1 MKAKISSFYM
11 VESWI
16 IEEVGFNTNAC
27 IIAYIYSY
35 QKNKNK
41 CTPKLDTLS
50 EIMKMSRPAIIR
62 HLKQL
67 ESNGYIETVR
77 HINEGK
83 KTSNQINEYRVNL
96 KKFPQYQCKG
106 GKSDCNETSQHC
118 NETLQHCNE
127 TSQQSNETLQ
137 PHCNETLQ
145 HCNETSQPQSN
156 ETLQP
161 LNITNNSIIENINT
175 ESSLIESENRP
186 TAEPEE
192 PERAKELTH
201 FPSVKLSQD
210 EYDLLERG
218 FDFTKTK
225 RGSFTDYLVYLNE
238 QASKGKYSATP
249 HFEVLKG
256 MLESDTKTKFDEKKA
271 RHNMDMEKCFNGS
284 HYYDPT
290 DPMNEGMI

>member
-1 MKAKISSFYM
+1 MKVKISAFYM

-106 GKSDCNETSQHC
+106 ETICCNETSQHCNETSQHC
-118 NETLQHCNE
+118 NETLQSQCNE
-127 TSQQSNETLQ
+127 TLQQSNETLQ
-137 PHCNETLQ
+137 
-145 HCNETSQPQSN
+145 SQCN

-161 LNITNNSIIENINT
+161 LNIINKPIIENINT

-186 TAEPEE
+186 TAEPEKQ
-192 PERAKELTH
+192 ERAKELTH
-201 FPSVKLSQD
+201 FPFVKLSQD
-210 EYDLLERG
+210 EYDLIERG

-238 QASKGKYSATP
+238 QASKGKYSSTS

-256 MLESDTKTKFDEKKA
+256 MLESDTKTKFDEKKV
-271 RHNMDMEKCFNGS
+271 RRTMQMEECFNGS